1 LFLPKRPRNL
11 ETNMQSTDLAGKW
24 TYRSFFNDPAMVGD
38 DRQKALDLIF
48 AEATFT
54 FGISGNQLKGIIDWG
69 SGGLD
74 LTGTVCPAGPLT
86 VQIVG
91 MGRYGTQTAGWR
103 YDHNGMLAH
112 EWPNAVSQ
120 LPAVV
125 GTVIR
130 VNAHGPQSPAGVT
143 ASFIAVKQPASQP

>member
-1 LFLPKRPRNL
+1 MKMPNIL
-11 ETNMQSTDLAGKW
+11 DGKW

-38 DRQKALDLIF
+38 DAKKALDLIF

-54 FGISGNQLKGIIDWG
+54 FEISGTGLKGIIDWG

-74 LTGTVCPAGPLT
+74 LKGTVCPAGPLT

-91 MGRYGTQTAGWR
+91 MGRPGTQTDGWR
-103 YDHNGMLAH
+103 YDYNGSLAY
-112 EWPNAVSQ
+112 EWPNAIKQV
-120 LPAVV
+120 PALV

-143 ASFIAVKQPASQP
+143 ASFIAVKQG

>member
-1 LFLPKRPRNL
+1 MHSN
-11 ETNMQSTDLAGKW
+11 DLAGKW

-38 DRQKALDLIF
+38 DPQKALDLIF
-48 AEATFT
+48 AEATFS
-54 FGISGNQLKGIIDWG
+54 FQISGTRLKGMIDWG

-74 LTGTVCPAGPLT
+74 LTGTVCAEGPLT

-91 MGRYGTQTAGWR
+91 MGRYGTQTQGWR
-103 YDHNGMLAH
+103 YDYNGMLAY
-112 EWPNAVSQ
+112 EWPNAVHQ
-120 LPAVV
+120 VPAVV

-143 ASFIAVKQPASQP
+143 ASFIAVKQPASPA

>member
-1 LFLPKRPRNL
+1 MPSIL
-11 ETNMQSTDLAGKW
+11 DGKW

-38 DRQKALDLIF
+38 DAKKALDLIF

-54 FGISGNQLKGIIDWG
+54 FEISGNELKGIIDWG

-74 LTGTVCPAGPLT
+74 LKGTVCPAGPLT

-91 MGRYGTQTAGWR
+91 MGRPGTQTDGWR
-103 YDHNGMLAH
+103 YDYNGSLAH
-112 EWPNAVSQ
+112 EWPNANKQV
-120 LPAVV
+120 PALV

-130 VNAHGPQSPAGVT
+130 VNAHGQGAPAGVT
-143 ASFIAVKQPASQP
+143 ASFIAVKQGA

>member
-1 LFLPKRPRNL
+1 
-11 ETNMQSTDLAGKW
+11 MQSILAGKW

-38 DRQKALDLIF
+38 DKQKALDLIF

-54 FGISGNQLKGIIDWG
+54 FEISGNELKGIIDWG

-74 LTGTVCPAGPLT
+74 LKGTICPAGPLT

-91 MGRYGTQTAGWR
+91 MGRPGTQTDGWR
-103 YDHNGMLAH
+103 YDYNATLAY
-112 EWPNAVSQ
+112 EWPNAIKQV
-120 LPAVV
+120 PALV

-130 VNAHGPQSPAGVT
+130 VNAHGPKSPAGVT
-143 ASFIAVKQPASQP
+143 ASFIAVKQPAN

>member
-1 LFLPKRPRNL
+1 MPGN
-11 ETNMQSTDLAGKW
+11 ELAGKW

-38 DRQKALDLIF
+38 DPQKALDLIF

-54 FGISGNQLKGIIDWG
+54 FEISGTQLEGIIDWG

-74 LTGTVCPAGPLT
+74 LKGTVSTADPVT

-91 MGRYGTQTAGWR
+91 MGRPGTDTEGWR
-103 YDHNGMLAH
+103 YDYNGTLAH
-112 EWPNAVSQ
+112 EWPNAVEQ
-120 LPAVV
+120 VPAVV

-130 VNAHGPQSPAGVT
+130 VNAHGKGAPAGVT
-143 ASFIAVKQPASQP
+143 ASFIAVKQPAK

>member
-1 LFLPKRPRNL
+1 
-11 ETNMQSTDLAGKW
+11 MQSILAGKW

-38 DRQKALDLIF
+38 DPQKAYDLIF

-54 FGISGNQLKGIIDWG
+54 FEISGTELKGIIDWG

-74 LTGTVCPAGPLT
+74 LKGTICPAGPLT

-91 MGRYGTQTAGWR
+91 MGRPGSQTDGWR
-103 YDHNGMLAH
+103 YDYNAALAH
-112 EWPNAVSQ
+112 EWPNAVKPVAA
-120 LPAVV
+120 LV

-130 VNAHGPQSPAGVT
+130 VNAHGPKSPAGVT
-143 ASFIAVKQPASQP
+143 ASFIAVKQPA